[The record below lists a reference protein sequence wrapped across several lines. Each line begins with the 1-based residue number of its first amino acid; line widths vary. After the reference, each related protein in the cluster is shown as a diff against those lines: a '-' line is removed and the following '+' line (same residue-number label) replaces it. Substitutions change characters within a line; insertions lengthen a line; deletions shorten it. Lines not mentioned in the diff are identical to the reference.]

1 MHGAYLRA
9 LQSTYMK
16 MPVKGSLLWA
26 TLPEERI
33 GPKPMEKAI
42 KAMQVRMCTCVPL
55 SLYMQVCVCTCVCVC
70 LCVCIMH
77 MHALHACTHARM
89 FMCTH
94 VHAGVGQGGVQAGGG
109 RE

>member
-26 TLPEERI
+26 ALPEERI

-42 KAMQVRMCTCVPL
+42 KAMQVRM
-55 SLYMQVCVCTCVCVC
+55 
-70 LCVCIMH
+70 
-77 MHALHACTHARM
+77 
-89 FMCTH
+89 
-94 VHAGVGQGGVQAGGG
+94 
-109 RE
+109 